1 MKLGTLHAAAKAGD
15 AGILRGLIDGGA
27 DVNQTDARGI
37 SALGV
42 AVGFNRLP
50 AVQALLAAGARIDQT
65 DGRGNTVLHYAAGAP
80 RTPGCLG
87 PASVRAS
94 ASRRRRSPGSCAAH
108 GRACI
113 ARRALA

>member
-27 DVNQTDARGI
+27 DVNQADARGI

-50 AVQALLAAGARIDQT
+50 AVQALLAAGARIDQP

-80 RTPGCLG
+80 RLPGCCAQTQWTGCGPSLLG
-87 PASVRAS
+87 DVHPCQTL
-94 ASRRRRSPGSCAAH
+94 P
-108 GRACI
+108 
-113 ARRALA
+113 

>member
-15 AGILRGLIDGGA
+15 ADILRGLIDGGA
-27 DVNQTDARGI
+27 DVNQADARGI

-50 AVQALLAAGARIDQT
+50 AVQALLAAGARIDQP

-80 RTPGCLG
+80 RVVGC
-87 PASVRAS
+87 RAKTLWT
-94 ASRRRRSPGSCAAH
+94 G
-108 GRACI
+108 
-113 ARRALA
+113 